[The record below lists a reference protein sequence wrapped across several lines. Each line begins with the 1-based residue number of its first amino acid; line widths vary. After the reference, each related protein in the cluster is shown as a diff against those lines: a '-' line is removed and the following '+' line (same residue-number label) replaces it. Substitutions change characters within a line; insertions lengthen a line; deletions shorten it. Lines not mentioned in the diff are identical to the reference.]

1 MSQLPITLS
10 GNLTDD
16 PVIKTFD
23 TGSTLTRMR
32 VATSRRVRTETEDA
46 NGNAQWADTD
56 LLYIDVECLS
66 LIHI

>member
-46 NGNAQWADTD
+46 NGNA
-56 LLYIDVECLS
+56 
-66 LIHI
+66 